1 MVQKVLIGVI
11 GLALVGAAA
20 FYFFGGKVPGFG
32 EKPISTAR
40 FVCDA
45 DKSITATF
53 YESKVALELSDFR
66 SLEYPQLI
74 SASGA
79 RYGSEDESFIFWN
92 KGDTAFI
99 TESGV
104 ETFSNCEIEIAGQS
118 TRATYASSSTGVTIK
133 YPRTYRLDAGYQYE
147 GVPNK
152 PIPGVKFLIPLEMA
166 TGTNLSAADSGVSVE
181 QLPRALACTG
191 DIFVLPNVKATA
203 MSENGVTYSL
213 ATTSEAAAGNR
224 YEEYVYAIA
233 GSRPCTAVR
242 YFIRYAA
249 IENFPSQAG
258 EPGAVREF
266 DRAALLA
273 DFDKIRTSLVLTAT
287 SSAGTP

>member
-1 MVQKVLIGVI
+1 MGGMVQKVVIGGI

-20 FYFFGGKVPGFG
+20 FYFLGGTIPVFS

-53 YESKVALELSDFR
+53 YESKVKLELSDFR

-79 RYGSEDESFIFWN
+79 RYGNEDESFIFWN

-99 TESGV
+99 TESGA
-104 ETFSNCEIEIAGQS
+104 ETHSNCEIEIAGQA
-118 TRATYASSSTGVTIK
+118 TRTSYSSSTTGVSIK
-133 YPRTYRLDAGYQYE
+133 YPRTYRLDAGYQYM

-152 PIPGVKFLIPLEMA
+152 PIPGVKFLVPLDVA
-166 TGTNLSAADSGVSVE
+166 TGTNLSSSDTGVSVE
-181 QLPRALACTG
+181 QLPRALTCTG
-191 DIFVLPNVKATA
+191 DIFVLPNVRAT
-203 MSENGVTYSL
+203 MVSENGVTYSL

-224 YEEYVYAIA
+224 YEEIVYAVV
-233 GSRPCTAVR
+233 GSKPCTAVR
-242 YFIRYAA
+242 YFIHYAA
-249 IENFPSQAG
+249 IENFD
-258 EPGAVREF
+258 PGVVREF
-266 DRAALLA
+266 DRAALLSE
-273 DFDKIRTSLVLTAT
+273 FDKIRASLVIVAT
-287 SSAGTP
+287 STSTQTP